1 MTRDDLVRW
10 LDERLHVASFR
21 DASLNGLQ
29 VEGAA
34 EVHKVAL
41 AVDASLNT
49 FEQAAEVGADF
60 VVVHHGLLWEAPER
74 LTGMLGKRVRFLME
88 RNVSLYAA
96 HLPLD
101 AHPTLGNNWGMARK
115 LGMVDLEPFCTHGGV
130 SIGVKAAFPSPP
142 TLRDLADDIE
152 KILGESVLV
161 HAGGPTTV
169 RTMGIVSGSAAR
181 EIHAAAAEGLDALL
195 TGEPKH
201 DLFHAPFE
209 LGVNALFAGH
219 YMTETVGVQLL
230 GDAIERELGLATEFL
245 LLPTGL

>member
-1 MTRDDLVRW
+1 MKRDDLVRW
-10 LDERLHVASFR
+10 LDDRLAISTFT

-29 VEGAA
+29 VEGAD

-49 FEQAAEVGADF
+49 FEQAAEVGADML
-60 VVVHHGLLWEAPER
+60 VVHHGLFWGASER
-74 LTGMLGKRVRFLME
+74 LTGMLGRRVKFLME
-88 RNVSLYAA
+88 KNLSLYAA

-101 AHPTLGNNWGMARK
+101 AHPTLGNNWGLARK
-115 LGMVDLEPFCTHGGV
+115 LGMLDLEPFCLVDGV
-130 SIGVKAAFPSPP
+130 AIGVKASFAGEVS
-142 TLRDLADDIE
+142 LRDLADDIE
-152 KILGESVLV
+152 TILGESVLV
-161 HAGGPTTV
+161 HAGGPATV

-181 EIHAAAAEGLDALL
+181 EVHAAAAEGLDALL

-230 GDAIERELGLATEFL
+230 GEALTEELGIATEFL